1 MVFSDKGRLLRH
13 LLIGLAVLF
22 NVIILALLATPLIVP
37 SDFIAAQITS
47 IVRQKTGRDLRISG
61 PISFTVVPKFALV
74 AHDVTLA
81 NPSGFSGDFLSVK
94 TVDVALKALALL
106 HGSIEIDQL
115 KLVQPRADFEVD
127 KAGQRNWVFY
137 PPKSP
142 LGAPPGGGSAG
153 PSRMTGNVTIVGGAA
168 SFLDRRGGPKRS
180 VHDLNMTLSL
190 PSLDG
195 PLKATGSA
203 VDNGDPISLAV
214 TVASPAELREGRS

>member
-1 MVFSDKGRLLRH
+1 MVFSDKGRFFRH

-22 NVIILALLATPLIVP
+22 TVIILALLATPLIVP
-37 SDFIAAQITS
+37 SDFIASQITS

-106 HGSIEIDQL
+106 HGSIEIEQL

-137 PPKSP
+137 PPKPP
-142 LGAPPGGGSAG
+142 LGAPPGGGSAR
-153 PSRMTGNVTIVGGAA
+153 PIPHDRQCH
-168 SFLDRRGGPKRS
+168 DRRWRS
-180 VHDLNMTLSL
+180 ELSRSTRRAKAKCSRSQHD
-190 PSLDG
+190 
-195 PLKATGSA
+195 A
-203 VDNGDPISLAV
+203 VAAQP
-214 TVASPAELREGRS
+214 GRAPQSRW